1 MGVMVLFEALQ
12 TLALLQ
18 TQGNVEEGLMR
29 LERVW

>member
-1 MGVMVLFEALQ
+1 MVLFEALQ

-18 TQGNVEEGLMR
+18 RQGNVEEGLMR

>member
-1 MGVMVLFEALQ
+1 MVLFEDLQ